1 MITDISVIFRIIP
14 SSGKDIFFLF
24 QVRARVCFK
33 ITDFMSIVDSQNRIE
48 NLINFVLFLYLCT
61 INSSELN

>member
-1 MITDISVIFRIIP
+1 MF
-14 SSGKDIFFLF
+14 
-24 QVRARVCFK
+24 VCFK

-61 INSSELN
+61 INSSELNQ